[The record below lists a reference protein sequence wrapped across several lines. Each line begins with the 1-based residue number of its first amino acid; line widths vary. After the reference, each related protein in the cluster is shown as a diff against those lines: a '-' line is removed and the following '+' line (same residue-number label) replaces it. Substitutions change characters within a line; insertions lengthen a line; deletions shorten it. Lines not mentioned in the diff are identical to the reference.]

1 MAWIETWL
9 IVRDRQRERIGRM
22 CTSSWA
28 IPASDFGDIVKLP
41 GV

>member
-1 MAWIETWL
+1 MAWIEIRL
-9 IVRDRQRERIGRM
+9 IVRDRQRERMGQM

-28 IPASDFGDIVKLP
+28 IPPWDFGDIVKLP